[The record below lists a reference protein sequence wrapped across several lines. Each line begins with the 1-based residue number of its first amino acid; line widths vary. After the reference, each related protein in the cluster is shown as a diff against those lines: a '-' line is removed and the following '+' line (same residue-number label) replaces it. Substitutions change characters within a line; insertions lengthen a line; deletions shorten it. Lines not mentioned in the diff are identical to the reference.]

1 MTMKK
6 FFLLAPLALFLL
18 VVGCKK
24 IDQLLTFTVDTTQ
37 SVEVPAFPGTN
48 LLAPVTVTTN
58 SAASFQNNKTSKDK
72 VKDVYLDQLVL
83 TITNPAGKTFD
94 FLDNLEVY
102 INTPNGNNKI
112 LLANIT
118 SVPQGTNTI
127 KLTPTTA
134 RLDEYLKS
142 ETYELTVIAKT
153 NNKAFDPNTLKYTV
167 KADSRFKVTA
177 NPL

>member
-6 FFLLAPLALFLL
+6 LLLLAPLVLFLAF
-18 VVGCKK
+18 VGCKK
-24 IDQLLTFTVDTTQ
+24 VDQLLTFTVDTSQ

-58 SAASFQNNKTSKDK
+58 SATSFQNNKTSKDK

-83 TITNPAGKTFD
+83 TITNPAGKNFD
-94 FLDNLEVY
+94 FLDKLEVS
-102 INTPNGNNKI
+102 INTPNVNNKI
-112 LLANIT
+112 LLASIN
-118 SVPQGTNTI
+118 SVPQGVNTI

-134 RLDEYLKS
+134 RLDEYLKA
-142 ETYELTVIAKT
+142 ETYELTVSAVT
-153 NNKAFDPNTLKYTV
+153 NTKAFDPNTLKYTV

-177 NPL
+177 DPL